1 MSGILYSE
9 AASIAIEGPPG
20 SGKTTHC
27 ERLYAA
33 LLHTSD
39 IVVVPELLAVRYNCG
54 ESDRFHDLQSV
65 SKERFAL
72 ALRRGGFSVLM
83 DRCRISTVIMRLT
96 QVGAQVDLAAYRA
109 IERAI
114 FGDHSLSVARLEL
127 MSTTLPL
134 CRRNRRGLQD
144 NESRVDMQDD
154 FFARLH
160 DNYHYFFTL
169 AETLYPD
176 AEIVLHER
184 TT

>member
-20 SGKTTHC
+20 SGKTTQC

-33 LLHTSD
+33 ISQTAD
-39 IVVVPELLAVRYNCG
+39 VVVVPELLAARYNCG

-72 ALRRGGFSVLM
+72 ALRRGGFAVLM
-83 DRCRISTVIMRLT
+83 DRCRISTVVMRLT
-96 QVGAQVDLAAYRA
+96 QAGAPVDPTAYRA
-109 IERAI
+109 IEHAI
-114 FGDHSLSVARLEL
+114 FGDHMLSVARLEL
-127 MSTTLPL
+127 MSTDLAL
-134 CRRNRRGLQD
+134 CRRDRRDLHS
-144 NESRVDMQDD
+144 NESRVDLHDD

-160 DNYHYFFTL
+160 RNYRQFFAL

-176 AEIVLHER
+176 THVVLHER
-184 TT
+184 AA